1 MNKKICVTSTRSVGC
16 TFVDWSLHFLSG
28 QHSHYHTKSQTSIA
42 LIHNPLTP
50 LNAHGYKKNH
60 PAGSKNFLHDL
71 DLFDLQS
78 TNAVC
83 STYPFP
89 IEYDLALDH
98 LGYTGAQLSDPTV
111 LTAVNQWILQDYN
124 CLFALCQTRDTK
136 MIFVSTDPNTVLYH
150 QHIRI
155 GPQFLLSQNTPVAA
169 AEIKQEFQEIF
180 FPSSAAN
187 WTALNLSNIWDQRE
201 RMALDVRPFDLPPCN
216 QLDFKQPHFWIGCQQ
231 LWQQP
236 EKTLTKIL
244 DYCELNTDQT
254 RLRLWRPIA
263 HQWQQLQLQCLE
275 FGLVYKHIV
284 DATVNNWDYTIDLS
298 FDQEVIIQHCL
309 IYQHNLNLK
318 TWQLHK
324 FPNNTQALHQLLE
337 SNAHPVNC
345 IY

>member
-28 QHSHYHTKSQTSIA
+28 QHSYYHTKSQTPIV
-42 LIHNPLTP
+42 LTHNPITP
-50 LNAHGYKKNH
+50 LNAHGHKKNH
-60 PAGSKNFLHDL
+60 PSGSKNFLHDL

-83 STYPFP
+83 STYPIP
-89 IEYDLALDH
+89 LHHDTALTH
-98 LGYTGAQLSDPTV
+98 LGLATTQLKDSAV
-111 LTAVNQWILQDYN
+111 LAAVNQWIFQDYN
-124 CLFALCQTRDTK
+124 QLFWMCQDHNAK
-136 MIFVSTDPNTVLYH
+136 MIFVSSDNNLLYH
-150 QHIRI
+150 QNIRSLDRFMTS
-155 GPQFLLSQNTPVAA
+155 PNKPADASELL
-169 AEIKQEFQEIF
+169 QEFQQTF
-180 FPSSAAN
+180 FASSAAA
-187 WTALNLSNIWDQRE
+187 WTSMNLDNTWDLRE
-201 RMALDVRPFDLPPCN
+201 RMALDTRPFDSYQYNQFAFDLPH
-216 QLDFKQPHFWIGCQQ
+216 LWISCQQ

-236 EKTLTKIL
+236 EKIL
-244 DYCELNTDQT
+244 AVMMDYCELSTNQE

-263 HQWQQLQLQCLE
+263 RQWQQTQLQLLE
-275 FGLVYKHIV
+275 FGLVHKHIV
-284 DATVNNWDYTIDLS
+284 DATVNNWDYAIDLS

-337 SNAHPVNC
+337 PNPHAVTC